1 MTTSPG
7 EASVRSPEER
17 RDTIRTE
24 LVLLAPLIAE
34 AAQAKDW
41 EYFGYDKWATYAEA
55 EFGSFRLPR
64 LVRREAAVVLR
75 SSGMPA
81 QAIAKAFGVSA
92 TTIER
97 DLAVGTNVPT
107 DPPEPIPSID
117 EKGHRRTKP
126 SEETR

>member
-1 MTTSPG
+1 MTTSPS

-24 LVLLAPLIAE
+24 LELLAPLIAE
-34 AAQAKDW
+34 AFQAKDW
-41 EYFGYDKWATYAEA
+41 EHFGYDTWAGYFEA

-64 LVRREAAVVLR
+64 LVRRDAAVMLR
-75 SSGMPA
+75 TSRMPT
-81 QAIAKAFGVSA
+81 QAIAKALGVSLA
-92 TTIER
+92 TIER

-117 EKGHRRTKP
+117 ETRHRSTKP
-126 SEETR
+126 SEETT